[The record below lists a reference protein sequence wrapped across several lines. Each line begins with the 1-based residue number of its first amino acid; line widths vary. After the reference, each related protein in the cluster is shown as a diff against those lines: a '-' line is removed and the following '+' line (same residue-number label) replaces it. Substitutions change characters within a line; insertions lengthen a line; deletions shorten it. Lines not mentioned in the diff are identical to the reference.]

1 MKQLVKF
8 FAAAMAACVV
18 FFSCSSESPVKKIVD
33 FAETLG
39 QTYESFEEAD
49 WSKAIATYSTIK
61 DALAGYECNE
71 DEQAQVAEADSKIAD
86 IFSAAKAVLSDEA
99 KSLLELAGIPAEA
112 LEVEIEDEPLDLE
125 AIATEFAAEA
135 ETAAKELN
143 VDLAK
148 AVPFAVVEE
157 KPEFDGGD
165 ANKFSKWVA
174 KNIVYPETAREN
186 EIQGR
191 VILSFD
197 VNEEGAVENVV
208 VLKGVDEAL
217 DAEAVRVVSS
227 SPAWTPGKQNGN
239 PVKVNYTFPVN
250 FTIR

>member
-39 QTYESFEEAD
+39 QTYEAFGEED
-49 WSKAIATYSTIK
+49 WSKAIATYSSIK

-71 DEQAQVAEADSKIAD
+71 DEQNQVAEADAKIAD
-86 IFSAAKAVLSDEA
+86 IFSAAKAVLSDDA

-135 ETAAKELN
+135 ETAAKELK
-143 VDLAK
+143 VEAI
-148 AVPFAVVEE
+148 PFAAVEE
-157 KPEFDGGD
+157 KPQFDGGD
-165 ANKFSKWVA
+165 ANKFSKWVS
-174 KNIVYPETAREN
+174 KHIEYPASAQEN
-186 EIQGR
+186 EIQGK

-227 SPAWTPGKQNGN
+227 SPAWTPGKQNGS

>member
-1 MKQLVKF
+1 MKQLVKVC
-8 FAAAMAACVV
+8 AAMMAACVL

-39 QTYESFEEAD
+39 QTYEAFQEED
-49 WSKAIATYSTIK
+49 WSNAIATYTTIK
-61 DALAGYECNE
+61 DALAGYTCKEG
-71 DEQAQVAEADSKIAD
+71 EQEQVDAADAKIVD

-99 KSLLELAGIPAEA
+99 KAALEALGIPAEA

-125 AIATEFAAEA
+125 ALSNEFAAEA
-135 ETAAKELN
+135 ETAAK
-143 VDLAK
+143 DAK
-148 AVPFAVVEE
+148 IEAIPFQLVEQ

-174 KNIVYPETAREN
+174 KNIVYPEGAKDNGTE
-186 EIQGR
+186 GR
-191 VILSFD
+191 VVLQFD
-197 VNEEGAVENVV
+197 VNEAGTVENVTV
-208 VLKGVDEAL
+208 VRGVEESL

-227 SPAWTPGKQNGN
+227 SPAWTPGKQNGK
-239 PVKVNYTFPVN
+239 PVRVKYTFPVN